1 MTTVLLA
8 DRDGHALGPL
18 AEKTVPALLPL
29 RGAPILERA
38 LESLVSAGIRSA
50 LVVVGPRALEVEKR
64 FGKGIRWGI
73 ALEYVRRE
81 EDESTGAVLR
91 RLEHRLDGDTFVLRG
106 DAAVEEAFGEFV
118 ARAARRGEPVVAAV
132 SGQRLL
138 GMWRI
143 RPEALK
149 KTELPRDPADAD
161 WILDKGHVSLDVDL
175 DVAPLD
181 GLPRWCALDRTEGKP
196 TLSPRAIVTG
206 SAKLSGGTTVA
217 EEAVVLEKATLD
229 GVSVLP
235 RTAIPE
241 GVSLSAVVVSQNLVV
256 DPATGTTSLL
266 TDLLP
271 APRAPR
277 GAGLG
282 SRLAGLVLFSLS
294 LPLWPVALVWSLVAN
309 AGHARRPYSF
319 AGNGAKPGTREPVQT
334 FRFETAIPVFR
345 DLPLLLSVLRGSLA
359 LTGVAPL
366 PPEEE
371 SNASAP
377 WTAARR
383 EAPVGLLA
391 RSRMVVPASAP
402 PEVARV
408 LDAFDS
414 RNGCRGL
421 VALGLTTFFSARAWT
436 APRSWNP
443 DGLPETEK

>member
-18 AEKTVPALLPL
+18 ADKTVPSLLPL

-38 LESLVSAGIRSA
+38 LESLVSAGVRSA
-50 LVVVGPRALEVEKR
+50 LVVVGPRAVEIEKR

-81 EDESTGAVLR
+81 EEETTGAVLR

-106 DAAVEEAFGEFV
+106 DAGVEGAFGEFLE
-118 ARAARRGEPVVAAV
+118 RAGRRSEAVVAGV
-132 SGQRLL
+132 SGERLL
-138 GMWRI
+138 GLWRI

-149 KTELPRDPADAD
+149 KADLPRDPADAD
-161 WILDKGHVSLDVDL
+161 WTLDRGHTPLDVGL
-175 DVAPLD
+175 DVAPIE
-181 GLPRWCALDRTEGKP
+181 GLARWSALERAEGKP
-196 TLSPRAIVTG
+196 VLSPRAIVAA

-217 EEAVVLEKATLD
+217 EEAVVLGKAVLE
-229 GVSVLP
+229 GVSILP
-235 RTAIPE
+235 RTVIPE
-241 GVSLSAVVVSQNLVV
+241 GVSLSGVAVAQNLVI
-256 DPATGTTSLL
+256 DPATGATSLL

-271 APRAPR
+271 GPRAPR
-277 GAGLG
+277 AAGLG
-282 SRLAGLVLFSLS
+282 SRLAGLGLFLLS

-309 AGHARRPYSF
+309 AGHARRPFAF
-319 AGNGAKPGTREPVQT
+319 AGNGATPGEREAVRT

-371 SNASAP
+371 SMTNAP

-391 RSRMVVPASAP
+391 RSRMVVPGSAP
-402 PEVARV
+402 VEVARV
-408 LDAFDS
+408 VDAFDS

-421 VALGLTTFFSARAWT
+421 VSLGLATFFSVRAWT
-436 APRSWNP
+436 APKGWNP
-443 DGLPETEK
+443 DGLPDTEK